1 VFRYET
7 IELVHLELTTRCNAL
22 CPMCRRTAFGGVA
35 PGLTLRDLSVDEIAA
50 IFDLD
55 FVGRLRQ
62 VDFCGVLGDPIAA
75 RSFTDALRWLYQANP
90 RLVVEVYTNGGIRPA
105 AWWSDLAASFKSLK
119 VIFAIDGLAGTHEVY
134 RRGTKFEK
142 AVENARAFIAAGG
155 RAQWDFLVFKHNE
168 HQVEEARSLASH
180 LGFDAFVPKFSG
192 RFYRGYYENDPKLGD
207 DDVWDR
213 FPIHNPDG
221 QTVGHL
227 ELPSNPAY
235 VNPVYA
241 QMAQHF
247 ERHGSLLEHWNTN
260 TICCHVI
267 ENQSIFIAAD
277 GTIFPCC
284 WTYNASLYRTVYGIE
299 NDLDN
304 QVERLLQRCGGR
316 DTIDGRRRSIR
327 EICESD
333 LFLEIAKS
341 WEAQNL
347 AEGKLK
353 ICARMCGR
361 DFSQFRGQFS
371 DRRLEPGRPPVTE
384 HPPSISALPK
394 A

>member
-35 PGLTLRDLSVDEIAA
+35 PGLTLRDLSIGEIAA
-50 IFDLD
+50 IFQPD
-55 FVGRLRQ
+55 FVRQLRQ

-75 RSFTDALRWLYQANP
+75 RSFSDALRWLYQANP
-90 RLVVEVYTNGGIRPA
+90 GIAVEVYTNGAIRPA

-119 VIFAIDGLAGTHEVY
+119 VIFAIDGLEGTHEVY

-168 HQVEEARSLASH
+168 HQVEEARSRARQ
-180 LGFDAFVPKFSG
+180 LGFESFVPKFSG
-192 RFYRGYYENDPKLGD
+192 RFNRGYYEDDPKLGN
-207 DDVWDR
+207 DDVWNK
-213 FPIHNPDG
+213 FPIHDPDG
-221 QTVGHL
+221 QLVGHL
-227 ELPSNPAY
+227 EPPANPTY

-241 QMAQHF
+241 QMAQHS
-247 ERHGSLLEHWNTN
+247 EHNGSLLEHWNTN

-267 ENQSIFIAAD
+267 ENKSIFVAAD
-277 GTIFPCC
+277 GTVFPCC

-299 NDLDN
+299 DDLDN

-316 DTIDGRRRSIR
+316 DLIDGRRRSIR

-341 WEAQNL
+341 WQSQSL

-371 DRRLEPGRPPVTE
+371 DRRLEPGHPPVAE
-384 HPPSISALPK
+384 HTSASLK